1 MARMRSRPALRAELC
16 APRDGHARHV
26 QPKPSSETARSGRK
40 MLAVSPN
47 PQSRNRLW
55 FISDRST
62 AKIPPPDWLNSFRMA
77 PTKFTRLTR
86 VNNPRGIVRISR
98 VKCGNSPGKHVFAI
112 AEPSFLPGVYS
123 DWIGFGLLTTIGLMR
138 VGEDSGTC
146 KVVKNTSTCLAIW
159 LFVWQSGRRTE
170 STGER

>member
-1 MARMRSRPALRAELC
+1 MRSRPALRAELC

-98 VKCGNSPGKHVFAI
+98 VKCGNSPENMFSRSQSRV
-112 AEPSFLPGVYS
+112 FLPGVYS

-146 KVVKNTSTCLAIW
+146 EIVKNTSTCLAIW

-170 STGER
+170 STGGKVD